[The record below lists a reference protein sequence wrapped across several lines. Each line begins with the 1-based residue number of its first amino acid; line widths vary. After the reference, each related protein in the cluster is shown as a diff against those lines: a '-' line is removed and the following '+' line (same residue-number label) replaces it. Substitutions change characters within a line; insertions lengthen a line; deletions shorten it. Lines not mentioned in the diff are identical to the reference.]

1 MDKETY
7 VSEIKSGL
15 KGLPEGEA
23 MIEEI
28 ESHIEHH
35 LFRSFQEGK
44 SEEEAMQ
51 TLLQAFGTPTD
62 IVSSFKKIQPVTFR
76 AFLMFHLFCNSALFA
91 VGIAIT
97 IMHVWLESPFVQA
110 VWKGISVSVWLIL
123 AAYMIYWVLIGYQ
136 GVKEFGKRG
145 KKACSTYDSDLN
157 GAKRHFYA
165 CFSIQCNSC
174 CAVSILVD
182 TLVCW
187 NLCFCNAVISV
198 IWPNGLLYWQA
209 SACLIF

>member
-15 KGLPEGEA
+15 KGLPEDEA

-28 ESHIEHH
+28 ESHIEHR

-76 AFLMFHLFCNSALFA
+76 AFLMFHLFCNSTLFA

-145 KKACSTYDSDLN
+145 EKLVLHTILISMVPNVIFMLVFLFNVIPAALFQSLLTPWFV
-157 GAKRHFYA
+157 GT
-165 CFSIQCNSC
+165 
-174 CAVSILVD
+174 CAFATLLFPLFGRMGCYIGRRQLV
-182 TLVCW
+182 
-187 NLCFCNAVISV
+187 
-198 IWPNGLLYWQA
+198 
-209 SACLIF
+209 

>member
-1 MDKETY
+1 MNKETY

-35 LFRSFQEGK
+35 LFCSFQEGK

-145 KKACSTYDSDLN
+145 EKLVLHTILISMVPNVIFMLVFLFNVIPAALFQSLLTPWFV
-157 GAKRHFYA
+157 GT
-165 CFSIQCNSC
+165 
-174 CAVSILVD
+174 CAFATLLFPLFGRMGCYIGRRQLV
-182 TLVCW
+182 
-187 NLCFCNAVISV
+187 
-198 IWPNGLLYWQA
+198 
-209 SACLIF
+209 